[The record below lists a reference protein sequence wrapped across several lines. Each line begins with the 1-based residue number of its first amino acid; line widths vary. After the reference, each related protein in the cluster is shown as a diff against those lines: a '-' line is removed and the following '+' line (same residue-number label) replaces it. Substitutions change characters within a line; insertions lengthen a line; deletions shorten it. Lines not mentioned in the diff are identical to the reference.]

1 MHGCHALR
9 PPLVRAHTHMG
20 LHTLALSLAP
30 LPILLGTVSYV
41 KQTSYVNF
49 ENSNQHHRILVQRP
63 KGGKTLQLGAR
74 TLLCPFALRPLS
86 VSPTR
91 RHGSGTDVRSVLPGA
106 AVPIDALVHRPP
118 GVHLHR
124 RRPSPVVFCTAP
136 PDSVLHSAAAQV
148 ALD

>member
-1 MHGCHALR
+1 
-9 PPLVRAHTHMG
+9 MG
-20 LHTLALSLAP
+20 
-30 LPILLGTVSYV
+30 IG
-41 KQTSYVNF
+41 
-49 ENSNQHHRILVQRP
+49 E
-63 KGGKTLQLGAR
+63 KTLQLGAR
-74 TLLCPFALRPLS
+74 TLLCRFALRPLS

-106 AVPIDALVHRPP
+106 AVPIDGLVHRPP